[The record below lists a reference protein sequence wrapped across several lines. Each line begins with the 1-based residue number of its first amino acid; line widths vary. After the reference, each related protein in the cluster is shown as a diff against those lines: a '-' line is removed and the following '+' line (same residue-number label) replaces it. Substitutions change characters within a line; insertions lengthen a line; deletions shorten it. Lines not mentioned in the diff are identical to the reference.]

1 MPAEMLPAPEIRT
14 AAFRDAEV
22 RNPGHRAEV
31 VDGAGASPA
40 AFAADDDGRPA
51 ADAITSALTDARVA
65 ADANVPPSA
74 DDAETLLYARDAQ
87 LDELLDLAGSLRDAG
102 LERAGRPGVVTYS
115 RKVFIPLTHLCQDR
129 CHYCIFVQTPGK
141 LAKAGISPFLSEEE
155 VLEIARQGAAMGCK
169 EALFTLGDRPENR
182 WAVAREWLAD
192 HGYASTIE
200 YMRAMAIRV
209 LEETGLLPHLN
220 PGVMSWAELQRLKP
234 VAPSMGMMLET
245 TSVRLWAEKGQAHFG
260 SPDKDPAVRLRVI
273 DDAGRSQIPF
283 TTGVLLGIG
292 ESVRDRVDAMFALR
306 DASARWGH
314 VQEVIVQNF
323 RAKDATAMMHRP
335 DLAADEY
342 AAAVAVTRL
351 VLGAD
356 ARIQA
361 PPNLTDHDELAL
373 LLRAGIDDWGGVSP
387 LTPDHVNPERPWPQ
401 IDELARLSARSGFT
415 LRERLT
421 AHPHFVRQG
430 EPWIDPAVLPHTRAL
445 ADAYGLADEA
455 TPVVG
460 RPWAL
465 EPHSTEPGPGLA
477 SPTVIAPSAHDRAG
491 ESGAVV
497 RRWRGTAG
505 GVRTVLDAAR
515 RDPSGLD
522 DADYV
527 ALLGADGNELED
539 LAALADDIRRERVGN
554 EITYVVN
561 RNIDA
566 SLFRAADDTEL
577 HPQGNGSTLSG
588 ATAGIRV
595 GRNGHSRE
603 EKRALSSE
611 ETGTL
616 EWGNGHPRE
625 EERAPST
632 EDGVLTAEV
641 VTALADEAARLGATE
656 VCVQGRIDTRMP
668 ASAYLDLVR
677 AIDAHQ
683 PQLHVH
689 AYRPIELRD
698 GAARSDMPLAAYLAS
713 LLDAGVGTVPGTGA
727 RILDD
732 RIRDILSGGTELSV
746 ADWIETIEAAHR
758 AGLRSTATMVY
769 GHVETAADQVAH
781 LRTLSALQHRTGGF
795 TEFIAMPFVPQESPV
810 AVPGA
815 RPGPDLRES
824 RAVHAVARLL
834 LAGSIDHVQAA
845 WTKLGFRSTRLV
857 LAGGVDDLGGVLID
871 GDLAPW
877 AGPEQGRVLSVTDMR
892 RIADEVG
899 RPLVQRTTTYEPVG
913 R

>member
-1 MPAEMLPAPEIRT
+1 MPAELLPAPEIRSAT
-14 AAFRDAEV
+14 
-22 RNPGHRAEV
+22 
-31 VDGAGASPA
+31 
-40 AFAADDDGRPA
+40 RPSVPEDPRPT
-51 ADAITSALTDARVA
+51 ADAIASALTRALVA
-65 ADANVPPSA
+65 ADSGIPPEM

-87 LDELLDLAGSLRDAG
+87 LDELLDLAGRLRDAG
-102 LERAGRPGVVTYS
+102 LDTAGRPGVVTYS

-141 LAKAGISPFLSEEE
+141 LAKAGIAPLLSEEE

-292 ESVRDRVDAMFALR
+292 ETVRDRVDAMFALR
-306 DASARWGH
+306 AASERWEH

-323 RAKDATAMMHRP
+323 RAKDATAMMHHP

-401 IDELARLSARSGFT
+401 IDELARLTARAGYR
-415 LRERLT
+415 LHERLT
-421 AHPHFVRQG
+421 THPHFVRRG

-445 ADAYGLADEA
+445 ADAAGLADEA
-455 TPVVG
+455 APVVG
-460 RPWAL
+460 RPWTLQTPAAAPAAHHHATANDASVPTRDSAGSFRTLL
-465 EPHSTEPGPGLA
+465 E
-477 SPTVIAPSAHDRAG
+477 
-491 ESGAVV
+491 
-497 RRWRGTAG
+497 
-505 GVRTVLDAAR
+505 AAR

-522 DADYV
+522 DTDYI
-527 ALLGADGNELED
+527 ALLDADGAELES
-539 LAALADDIRRERVGN
+539 LAALADDIRRERVGD

-566 SLFRAADDTEL
+566 SLFRTADGL
-577 HPQGNGSTLSG
+577 
-588 ATAGIRV
+588 
-595 GRNGHSRE
+595 RE
-603 EKRALSSE
+603 EQRARSGG
-611 ETGTL
+611 ETGTV
-616 EWGNGHPRE
+616 ERGNGHPRE
-625 EERAPST
+625 EERAPSA
-632 EDGVLTAEV
+632 EGLVLTAEV
-641 VTALADEAARLGATE
+641 VSALADEAARLGATE
-656 VCVQGRIDTRMP
+656 VCVQGRIDARMP
-668 ASAYLDLVR
+668 ASAYADLVR
-677 AIDAHQ
+677 AIHLNQ
-683 PQLHVH
+683 PQVHVH
-689 AYRPIELRD
+689 AYRPIELLD

-713 LLDAGVGTVPGTGA
+713 LRNAGVGTVPGTGA

-732 RIRDILSGGTELSV
+732 RIRDILSGGTELPV
-746 ADWIETIEAAHR
+746 AEWIVTIEAAHR

-769 GHVETAADQVAH
+769 GHIETAADQVAH
-781 LRTLSALQHRTGGF
+781 LRTLSAVQGRTGGF
-795 TEFIAMPFVPQESPV
+795 TEFIAMPFVPQDSPV

-824 RAVHAVARLL
+824 RAVHAVARLM
-834 LAGSIDHVQAA
+834 LAGTIDHVQAA
-845 WTKLGFRSTRLV
+845 WTKLGFRGTRLV

-871 GDLAPW
+871 GELAPW

-899 RPLVQRTTTYEPVG
+899 RPLAQRTTTYEPVG